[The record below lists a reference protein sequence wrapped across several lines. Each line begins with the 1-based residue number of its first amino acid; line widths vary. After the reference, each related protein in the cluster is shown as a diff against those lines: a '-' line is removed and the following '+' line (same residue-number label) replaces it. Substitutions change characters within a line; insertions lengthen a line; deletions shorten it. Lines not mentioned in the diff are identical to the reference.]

1 MKSNYKFIAP
11 ALMALSIFAYA
22 PAFADGPGKNGDDTV
37 INEPVPVVLGTGTG
51 NDGGGV
57 EGGDGKNGGGTD
69 KNGGSTDNSDDGAT
83 GTIQVP
89 KAMDVGKPG
98 GNGDSEKNGD
108 GVDKNGD
115 GDPLPPPP
123 KPPLGGVS
131 GGKNGDY
138 NGGGTKYHRN
148 SGGDNWNY
156 GAANI
161 TCVINGKIFRVRSTR
176 ECYVGVNYGGKRQ
189 VYRGYKKSRRVMLS
203 GGVQGGYAGGK
214 NGGGYVD
221 GGGYA
226 YNGGYSYAPQPIIR
240 YYKPASRA
248 AVMQTERRARRAA
261 RAQMSYGFVAQ
272 GGYAMQGG
280 YAYGGGY
287 QMQGGYA
294 YGGGYQMQGGYAMQ
308 GGYGQKHRK
317 QRRVRFAQPMYMPA
331 PAYDAGYVVHYGPT
345 ISKDGGY

>member
-1 MKSNYKFIAP
+1 MKSNTKFIAP
-11 ALMALSIFAYA
+11 ALMALSVFFYSQ
-22 PAFADGPGKNGDDTV
+22 AFAGT
-37 INEPVPVVLGTGTG
+37 INADEPVIVQ
-51 NDGGGV
+51 N
-57 EGGDGKNGGGTD
+57 E
-69 KNGGSTDNSDDGAT
+69 DD
-83 GTIQVP
+83 QS
-89 KAMDVGKPG
+89 
-98 GNGDSEKNGD
+98 GDSADCDCNNNIGDPNGD
-108 GVDKNGD
+108 GNH
-115 GDPLPPPP
+115 
-123 KPPLGGVS
+123 
-131 GGKNGDY
+131 
-138 NGGGTKYHRN
+138 GGGTKYHRN
-148 SGGDNWNY
+148 SGGDSWNY

-161 TCVINGKIFRVRSTR
+161 TCVINGQIFRVRSTR
-176 ECYVGVNYGGKRQ
+176 ECYVSVNYGGQRQ
-189 VYRGYKKSRRVMLS
+189 VYRGYKKSRRVMIS

-214 NGGGYVD
+214 NGGGYAY
-221 GGGYA
+221 GGGYT
-226 YNGGYSYAPQPIIR
+226 YDGGYSYAPQPIIR

-294 YGGGYQMQGGYAMQ
+294 MQ

-317 QRRVRFAQPMYMPA
+317 HRRVRYAQPMYMPA

>member
-1 MKSNYKFIAP
+1 MKSNTKFIVP
-11 ALMALSIFAYA
+11 ALIALSVFAYA
-22 PAFADGPGKNGDDTV
+22 PAFADGPDKNGEGDGIIIPTSTD
-37 INEPVPVVLGTGTG
+37 

-57 EGGDGKNGGGTD
+57 EGGDGKNGGGDTGD
-69 KNGGSTDNSDDGAT
+69 GKNGGGDTTGGNTDNGKNGGDSGDGKN
-83 GTIQVP
+83 G
-89 KAMDVGKPG
+89 G
-98 GNGDSEKNGD
+98 GNG
-108 GVDKNGD
+108 GVMH
-115 GDPLPPPP
+115 
-123 KPPLGGVS
+123 
-131 GGKNGDY
+131 GGKNGGG

-148 SGGDNWNY
+148 SGGDSWNY

-161 TCVINGKIFRVRSTR
+161 TCVINGQIFRVRSTR
-176 ECYVGVNYGGKRQ
+176 ECYVGVNYGGQRQ
-189 VYRGYKKSRRVMLS
+189 VYRGYKKSRRVMIS

-214 NGGGYVD
+214 NGGGYAY
-221 GGGYA
+221 GGGYT
-226 YNGGYSYAPQPIIR
+226 YDSGYSYAPQPIIR

-294 YGGGYQMQGGYAMQ
+294 MQ

-317 QRRVRFAQPMYMPA
+317 HRRVRYAQPMYMPA